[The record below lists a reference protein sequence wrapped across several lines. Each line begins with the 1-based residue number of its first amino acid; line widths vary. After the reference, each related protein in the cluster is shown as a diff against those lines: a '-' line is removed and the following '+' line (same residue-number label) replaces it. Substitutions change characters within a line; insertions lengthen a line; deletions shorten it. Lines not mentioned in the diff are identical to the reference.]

1 MFSKRNQLKSFADVV
16 SKISKLSE
24 EKAYIITS
32 STHEVTV
39 GRSNA
44 GYYLIDQNNFS
55 AKSFSDLEKLIT
67 TIKSTL
73 QISSDTS
80 KVLCS
85 SIITPKL
92 FTELDPSIQ
101 AIFKT
106 REDLNQ
112 PMQTLAKAAGLQN
125 DKSILQ
131 GPLIDALKRKGINAS
146 ATDIAK
152 LNLLKHLSTDAKSQD
167 SHTIKYNK

>member
-1 MFSKRNQLKSFADVV
+1 MFSKRNQLKSFAEIV

-24 EKAYIITS
+24 ENAYIITS

-44 GYYLIDQNNFS
+44 GYYLIDQNNLP
-55 AKSFSDLEKLIT
+55 AKTFFDLEKLIT

-85 SIITPKL
+85 SVIMPKL

-125 DKSILQ
+125 DKSISQ

-146 ATDIAK
+146 ATDITK
-152 LNLLKHLSTDAKSQD
+152 LNLLKHLSTDTKSQD